1 MNAKLVKRNRK
12 FFREVFGD
20 QWRVIEK
27 LFRKQYKKN
36 NIARR
41 MGVVR

>member
-1 MNAKLVKRNRK
+1 MNAKLLKRNRK
-12 FFREVFGD
+12 FLGKFLGD
-20 QWRVIEK
+20 QWRVMEK

-41 MGVVR
+41 MGVV